1 MIRDLLLPIPPA
13 MIEEVHVP
21 SGLFGLGKNKE
32 RRLPTAI
39 HNWLLDN
46 PDGVEIV
53 IRDGW
58 PYVSFRDDA
67 VASLF
72 WIRWSDEITAGRR
85 AAWQETQHSID
96 NAELEIERIES
107 NLERMQDWPDAEPDP
122 AEAASI
128 RVNLQEMANTRSV
141 WMARKASW
149 TADLELWS

>member
-21 SGLFGLGKNKE
+21 SSQFGLCKNKE
-32 RRLPTAI
+32 RRLPAAI
-39 HNWLLDN
+39 HQWLLDN

-53 IRDGW
+53 IQDGW

-72 WIRWSDEITAGRR
+72 WFRWSDEITAGRQS
-85 AAWQETQHSID
+85 AWQDKQQAID
-96 NAELEIERIES
+96 NAELEIAKIERD
-107 NLERMQDWPDAEPDP
+107 LERMQDWPDAEPDP
-122 AEAASI
+122 AEAARI

-141 WMARKASW
+141 WMVRKASW

>member
-1 MIRDLLLPIPPA
+1 MIRDLRLPIPAA

-32 RRLPTAI
+32 RRLPAAI
-39 HNWLLDN
+39 HDWLLAN
-46 PDGVEIV
+46 PEGVEIV
-53 IRDGW
+53 ITEGW
-58 PYVSFRDDA
+58 PYISFRDDA

-72 WIRWSDEITAGRR
+72 WLRWSDEITAGRR

-96 NAELEIERIES
+96 NAELEIAKIERD
-107 NLERMQDWPDAEPDP
+107 LERMQDWPDAEPDP

-128 RVNLQEMANTRSV
+128 RVNLQEMENTRSV

-149 TADLELWS
+149 MADLELWS

>member
-21 SGLFGLGKNKE
+21 SSQFGLGKNKE
-32 RRLPTAI
+32 RRLPAAI
-39 HNWLLDN
+39 HQWLLDN

-53 IRDGW
+53 IQDGW

-72 WIRWSDEITAGRR
+72 WFRWSDEITAGRQS
-85 AAWQETQHSID
+85 AWQDKQQAID
-96 NAELEIERIES
+96 NAELEIAKIERD
-107 NLERMQDWPDAEPDP
+107 LERMQDWPDAEPDP
-122 AEAASI
+122 AEAARI

-141 WMARKASW
+141 WMVRKASW